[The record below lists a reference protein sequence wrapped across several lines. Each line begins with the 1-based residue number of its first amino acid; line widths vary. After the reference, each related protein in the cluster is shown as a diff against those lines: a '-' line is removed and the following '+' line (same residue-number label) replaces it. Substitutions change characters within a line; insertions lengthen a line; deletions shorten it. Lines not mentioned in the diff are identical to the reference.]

1 MKVSK
6 WGNSLAIRI
15 PVEVAEQAGLK
26 EGDEATLFLTPDKVI
41 EIRRDERRAEAI
53 RLLRENQ
60 FSVPHHYKF
69 DRNEIYDS

>member
-1 MKVSK
+1 MKIAR

-15 PVEVAEQAGLK
+15 PVEVAEKAGLK
-26 EGDEATLFLTPDKVI
+26 DGDQAILSLTPDNVI

-53 RLLRENQ
+53 RLLRENRIKP
-60 FSVPHHYKF
+60 PHPYKF